1 MSIIFET
8 SCDVRPLAF
17 GLYSLI
23 QAMSTNGKW
32 AELFASV
39 MIVVVPT
46 FILYLFLS
54 EKIIAG
60 VTGGGIK
67 E

>member
-1 MSIIFET
+1 MAPVG
-8 SCDVRPLAF
+8 VRL
-17 GLYSLI
+17 LQI
-23 QAMSTNGKW
+23 VNAMKYTGNYG
-32 AELFASV
+32 ALFAAV
-39 MIVVVPT
+39 IIVFLPT

-67 E
+67 G

>member
-1 MSIIFET
+1 
-8 SCDVRPLAF
+8 
-17 GLYSLI
+17 
-23 QAMSTNGKW
+23 MSTNGKW

>member
-1 MSIIFET
+1 
-8 SCDVRPLAF
+8 
-17 GLYSLI
+17 
-23 QAMSTNGKW
+23 
-32 AELFASV
+32 